1 MNRSQIEDLI
11 ISLYAK
17 NEDKDPITLRVELE
31 RDGGELPIDSLL
43 AVEILVGV
51 QEECGVELPTSVES
65 AKNLKSVTSFAQA
78 MLDEIHKQSEDK
90 GASA

>member
-1 MNRSQIEDLI
+1 MNLSEIEDLI
-11 ISLYAK
+11 INLYAEIE
-17 NEDKDPITLRVELE
+17 NKDPKRLRVELE
-31 RDGGELPIDSLL
+31 KAGGELPIDSLL

-65 AKNLKSVTSFAQA
+65 AKNLESVTSFAQA
-78 MLDEIHKQSEDK
+78 MLDEIREQSASK

>member
-1 MNRSQIEDLI
+1 MNRREIEDLI
-11 ISLYAK
+11 INLYAEI
-17 NEDKDPITLRVELE
+17 EDEDPTKLRVELE
-31 RDGGELPIDSLL
+31 KAGGELPIDSLL
-43 AVEILVGV
+43 AVEILVHI

-78 MLDEIHKQSEDK
+78 MLDEILKQSAGK

>member
-1 MNRSQIEDLI
+1 VDRSQIEDLI
-11 ISLYAK
+11 INLYAEI
-17 NEDKDPITLRVELE
+17 EDKDPMRLRVELE
-31 RDGGELPIDSLL
+31 RAGGELPIDSLL

-78 MLDEIHKQSEDK
+78 MLEEIHKQSVDK